1 MGNDGGSIAKRR
13 DLAKQKRVKARLSCS
28 AVQRAKAALC
38 ALSQERLEQPVMV
51 CRLGFLYNKEAIL
64 NAVLKGKLRGDFSHI
79 KSLKDVHEVKFEQS
93 GSSIICP
100 VGRVELNGV
109 NQFWVLW
116 NCGCLISDKAL
127 TEIPSSTCLNCGA
140 EVGEKVKVGQSREE
154 QKNFRKAHGIKLKKE
169 ESAEK
174 ASKEEKKDKKDKK
187 SGDDC
192 GVIRK
197 KAKII
202 DEERIDRD
210 IEGKMKSEVFKSLFR
225 QEMVDETFCCRN
237 LRAGLR

>member
-13 DLAKQKRVKARLSCS
+13 DLAKQKRVKARVSCS

-38 ALSQERLEQPVMV
+38 ALSQERLDKPVVV

-79 KSLKDVHEVKFEQS
+79 KSLKDVQEVKFEQT
-93 GSSIICP
+93 GNSIICP
-100 VGRVELNGV
+100 VSRVELNGV
-109 NQFWVLW
+109 NPFWVLW
-116 NCGCLISDKAL
+116 NCGCLISSKAL

-140 EVGEKVKVGQSREE
+140 EVGEKVKVGQTREE
-154 QKNFRKAHGIKLKKE
+154 QKNFRKAHGIKLKKDE
-169 ESAEK
+169 NSEK
-174 ASKEEKKDKKDKK
+174 GYKEEKKDQKR
-187 SGDDC
+187 GEEF
-192 GVIRK
+192 GAIRK

-202 DEERIDRD
+202 DEEQIDRD
-210 IEGKMKSEVFKSLFR
+210 IEIKMKSEVFKSLFK
-225 QEMVDETFCCRN
+225 QEKVDETFCCRN

>member
-1 MGNDGGSIAKRR
+1 M
-13 DLAKQKRVKARLSCS
+13 
-28 AVQRAKAALC
+28 
-38 ALSQERLEQPVMV
+38 
-51 CRLGFLYNKEAIL
+51 
-64 NAVLKGKLRGDFSHI
+64 
-79 KSLKDVHEVKFEQS
+79 
-93 GSSIICP
+93 
-100 VGRVELNGV
+100 
-109 NQFWVLW
+109 
-116 NCGCLISDKAL
+116 
-127 TEIPSSTCLNCGA
+127 
-140 EVGEKVKVGQSREE
+140 
-154 QKNFRKAHGIKLKKE
+154 KKE